1 MRRSGVVCE
10 SRQEGFVDY
19 WGFVI
24 SESGGSGMWFMN
36 FRGGLLVENSKK
48 STCCVYLIICFRKE
62 GKLIKRKSL
71 AKARLSLWALTDS
84 NRRPSAC
91 KADALNPLS

>member
-1 MRRSGVVCE
+1 MEMASFCRRVLVVFSCGIMSVVWADFLVGVRRSGVVCE

-24 SESGGSGMWFMN
+24 SESGGSGMWFVN
-36 FRGGLLVENSKK
+36 FHSGVLVENSKK

-62 GKLIKRKSL
+62 V
-71 AKARLSLWALTDS
+71 DS
-84 NRRPSAC
+84 
-91 KADALNPLS
+91 